1 MRIEDTFCKGKNS
14 MSLLFQYK
22 EGKNRSLTGPGG
34 YPRETCSSYAD
45 ITPAHLLFSECTVI
59 HLVGLNDEC

>member
-22 EGKNRSLTGPGG
+22 EGKNRSLQDPV
-34 YPRETCSSYAD
+34 D
-45 ITPAHLLFSECTVI
+45 IRGKLAPPIAHLLFSECTVI
-59 HLVGLNDEC
+59 HLGGLNDEC